1 MSRDSQARAGAR
13 EDGLKPRLRLS
24 LCPCESH
31 GSSWRGQTL
40 TPGLG
45 VGKAEGG
52 SRNGRRPDT
61 HDGEVREG
69 SVYVSCKVAAASLPP
84 SRPLS
89 RVSPGARPNREY
101 AGKRILGNVVQP
113 GQAATLQSHHTLLG
127 AYPKRAIPRE
137 YKVVKNDVTHHL
149 QR

>member
-1 MSRDSQARAGAR
+1 M
-13 EDGLKPRLRLS
+13 
-24 LCPCESH
+24 
-31 GSSWRGQTL
+31 
-40 TPGLG
+40 
-45 VGKAEGG
+45 
-52 SRNGRRPDT
+52 
-61 HDGEVREG
+61 
-69 SVYVSCKVAAASLPP
+69 AAASLPP

-89 RVSPGARPNREY
+89 GVSPGARPNREY

-127 AYPKRAIPRE
+127 AYPIPRE